1 MAPGMRE
8 LDQASEMLHKG
19 EYIADEIT
27 MGTKDLS
34 NLKDR
39 GDFGARIKT
48 AKKRM
53 VADPH
58 ARIRTI
64 LMGLIVFAASERNG

>member
-1 MAPGMRE
+1 
-8 LDQASEMLHKG
+8 MLHSG

-27 MGTKDLS
+27 IGINDLS
-34 NLKDR
+34 NLKLR
-39 GDFGARIKT
+39 GDFGAKIKT
-48 AKKRM
+48 AIKRID
-53 VADPH
+53 ADPH